1 MKFISLNIEK
11 DRHIEDVLEFLEKEN
26 PDVVCLQEIFIE
38 HFEKFKKDLGM
49 QGVFAQQMFWRT
61 EDEVVHKEGVAIFSK
76 FPISGSGV
84 IPYTK
89 NTDANLAELS
99 RAVIPE
105 IQVGK
110 GKVVNITT
118 RTLLV
123 AEIDGDNKTWK
134 FATTHFTWGYY
145 GYVDKQSNKFVY
157 DVKKEDEQNQ
167 MNDLVRL
174 LNIFADLKDFVFSAD
189 LNAPRGMLVFDTIA
203 KKYKDNIPKEYD
215 TSIDQNLHRVKGLK
229 LMVDALFSTSAYKA
243 SNVKLVDGLSDHMAI
258 VAEITKED

>member
-11 DRHIEDVLEFLEKEN
+11 DGHIEGVLEFLKKEN

-38 HFEKFKKDLGM
+38 HFEKFKKDLYM

-61 EDEVVHKEGVAIFSK
+61 EDEVVHKEGVAILSK
-76 FPISGSGV
+76 LPILSSST

-89 NTDANLAELS
+89 NADVGLAELS

-110 GKVVNITT
+110 GQVVNITT

-123 AEIDGDNKTWK
+123 AEIEGDNKIWK

-167 MNDLVRL
+167 MDDLGRL

-189 LNAPRGMLVFDTIA
+189 LNAPRGMLVFDTMA

-215 TSIDQNLHRVKGLK
+215 TSVDQNLHRVKGLK
-229 LMVDALFSTSAYKA
+229 LMVDGLFSTSTYKA

-258 VAEITKED
+258 VAEIAKED